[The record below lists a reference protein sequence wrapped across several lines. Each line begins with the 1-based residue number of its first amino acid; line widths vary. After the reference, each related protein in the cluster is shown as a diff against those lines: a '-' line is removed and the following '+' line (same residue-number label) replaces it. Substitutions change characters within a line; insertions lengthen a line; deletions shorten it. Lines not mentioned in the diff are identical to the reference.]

1 MNGFYNMLFKE
12 GLGWCAS
19 CFTTDP
25 TNEIM
30 WAHYADGNKG
40 VCLEF
45 DLSTTPDL
53 HEKTFPVEYN
63 DTFPV
68 INSVDDLPEALLRK
82 RTAWKYENEWRI
94 LTNVRGGKPFNKA
107 SLTAIYFGCSVTKD
121 KIDEIRNLMISSGY
135 TKVDFRQFSFYINK
149 IKFTPLDDFPFPKK
163 KKNIHLNMT

>member
-68 INSVDDLPEALLRK
+68 INSVDDLPEALL
-82 RTAWKYENEWRI
+82 
-94 LTNVRGGKPFNKA
+94 
-107 SLTAIYFGCSVTKD
+107 
-121 KIDEIRNLMISSGY
+121 
-135 TKVDFRQFSFYINK
+135 
-149 IKFTPLDDFPFPKK
+149 
-163 KKNIHLNMT
+163 